1 MAIFTEET
9 GRVVIQGLT
18 GGAGRNFAQNMA
30 LSGTNLVA
38 GVRPGRGGQVVFG
51 VPVFDT
57 VAEATRA
64 TGATA
69 SVIAVP
75 PAAVPSAVREAIDG
89 GLRLAVV
96 YAEGLPVHQA
106 LRLHAWASG
115 SGCRVIGPNSA
126 GVLSPGIANLS
137 DLRTVPMAKGP
148 VGLISKSGTLTY
160 EVVGDLVARGTGV
173 STVVCLGGDPVLCTT
188 AEDLL
193 PLFAADPETKAIVL
207 IGEPGGNAE
216 VLAAERWCEL
226 GQPLPIVALIVGQ
239 TVPAGRR
246 LGHAG
251 AVASSHGESALE
263 KMGTLKKLGARV
275 ADSLSEVSRA
285 VREELSA

>member
-1 MAIFTEET
+1 MAVFAEET
-9 GRVVIQGLT
+9 SRVVVQGLT

-30 LSGTNLVA
+30 ISGTNLVA
-38 GVRPGRGGQVVFG
+38 GVRPGRGGEVVDG

-57 VAEATRA
+57 VAEAARE

-75 PAAVPSAVREAIDG
+75 PAAVPAAVREAIDG
-89 GLRLAVV
+89 GIRLAVI

-106 LRLHAWASG
+106 LRLNAWSRSG
-115 SGCRVIGPNSA
+115 GCRVIGPNSA
-126 GVLSPGIANLS
+126 GVVSPGIANLS

-148 VGLISKSGTLTY
+148 IGLISKSGTLTY

-173 STVVCLGGDPVLCTT
+173 STVVCLGGDSVLCTT
-188 AEDLL
+188 AEDVL
-193 PLFAADPETKAIVL
+193 PLFVADPDTRAIVL

-226 GQPLPIVALIVGQ
+226 GQPLPLVALIVGRS
-239 TVPAGRR
+239 VPAGRR

-251 AVASSHGESALE
+251 AIASTHGESALE
-263 KMGTLKKLGARV
+263 KMDTLRKLGARV
-275 ADSLSEVSRA
+275 ADSLSDVSRA